1 MSTLWGDLDSSEL
14 PLPADGGTQ
23 PVAKKA
29 SARPKKLRYEEQ
41 PVRVGTGKFWR
52 TATGWVVRERGVAYV
67 IEPWQSGGG
76 YEVSVVH
83 TRSNRVMA
91 SFTIPRVDDLAHTRI
106 RQLMEVVVTLTDWT
120 RGVRDILNE
129 KQGGRKQR
137 QWSSQILD
145 IWWRQEREA
154 LFALHAAPV
163 GEAASEEAG

>member
-1 MSTLWGDLDSSEL
+1 
-14 PLPADGGTQ
+14 
-23 PVAKKA
+23 
-29 SARPKKLRYEEQ
+29 
-41 PVRVGTGKFWR
+41 
-52 TATGWVVRERGVAYV
+52 
-67 IEPWQSGGG
+67 
-76 YEVSVVH
+76 
-83 TRSNRVMA
+83 MA

-154 LFALHAAPV
+154 LFALQCEPTLL
-163 GEAASEEAG
+163 AASEEEG